1 MVWSPVNGK
10 SPGITSGFPAAGQ
23 DSEISL
29 RHQHILQ
36 QSQLSNE
43 IRNPNLCRRSL
54 QNIMNRVGLH
64 NGKKVGVTWIW
75 VNILQ
80 NWGSNGSRKWVL
92 VFHKPSISSKPSIW
106 VCLKIGDP
114 QFQLSSCSLLYIIHY
129 NTMVFNGHNWGYQYP
144 RFSKGSSWDQPVWG
158 KIPDPAAAI
167 YCVHADLPCW
177 VLLAVRSACS
187 PGSQLE
193 IVLKL
198 TQYPTASMFIALYL
212 YLYSCLL
219 LFIAVSCGWFSCCSW
234 ASIPWCWVCR
244 LSRP

>member
-43 IRNPNLCRRSL
+43 IRNPNLYRRSL

-64 NGKKVGVTWIW
+64 KWKKVGVTWIW

-114 QFQLSSCSLLYIIHY
+114 QFQLSSCSLLQNIIIP
-129 NTMVFNGHNWGYQYP
+129 W
-144 RFSKGSSWDQPVWG
+144 FSMAITGGTS
-158 KIPDPAAAI
+158 IPDFPKAVLGISQFEAR
-167 YCVHADLPCW
+167 YLTRLP
-177 VLLAVRSACS
+177 RSAACTRICRAGCCWQWGRRAVLVLS
-187 PGSQLE
+187 
-193 IVLKL
+193 LKL
-198 TQYPTASMFIALYL
+198 SWNSHNIPQLR
-212 YLYSCLL
+212 CL
-219 LFIAVSCGWFSCCSW
+219 
-234 ASIPWCWVCR
+234 
-244 LSRP
+244 